1 MANMQQNYNDR
12 SSHDASLHDQVLCKL
27 TVDLN
32 GVLEVLPDFSKRG
45 DLPYRITTLEGA
57 IFEYTI
63 SHESPPLPK
72 ELAAQE
78 QKLLAEMFA
87 RKAVSLS
94 LRSGALGG
102 LLVCLEKLRW
112 NLGMGG
118 LRWNFRLGGL
128 RWKPAFSFG

>member
-1 MANMQQNYNDR
+1 VLQQIDRPLRSQVTDPVTNSPTEQVKARRVIDTPFQVMYIMANMQQNYNDR
-12 SSHDASLHDQVLCKL
+12 SAHDASLHDQVLCKL

-94 LRSGALGG
+94 
-102 LLVCLEKLRW
+102 
-112 NLGMGG
+112 
-118 LRWNFRLGGL
+118 
-128 RWKPAFSFG
+128 